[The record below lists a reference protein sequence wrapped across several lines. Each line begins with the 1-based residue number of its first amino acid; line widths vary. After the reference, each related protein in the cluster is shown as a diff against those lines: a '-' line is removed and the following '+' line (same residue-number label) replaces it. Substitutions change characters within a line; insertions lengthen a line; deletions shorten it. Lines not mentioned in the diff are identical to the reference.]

1 MFPCAR
7 ARFLTTTKTRN
18 KMEKIEILAPA
29 GGYDSVIAAV
39 RSGADAVYAGGKSF
53 SARASAQNF
62 DFEQLCS
69 AVEYCHIHGV
79 KFYLTINTIVFDDEF
94 KQLKQAITEAAKADV
109 DALIVQNMGVAR
121 LAQRIAP
128 DLALHAS
135 TQMSVHT
142 ASGVKAMYEQGFK
155 RVVLAREMS
164 RDEIKKAA
172 EIPVELEVFVH
183 GALCMCVSGQCYF
196 SAMLGS
202 RSGNRGACAQTCR
215 LPFTVAGGKGK
226 YALSLKDNSIIPYL
240 KELEEI
246 GVASAKIEGRMKRPE
261 YVSAAVTACRE
272 QRDLGFVTDETAELL
287 RAVFSRTGF
296 TDGYYTGKIGRGM
309 FGTRTKDDVV
319 SADEKLLSKIRA
331 KYKNEAQNI
340 AVTAEFT
347 AHLGERPV
355 LKMTEGIHTAESAAD
370 VICEQAKNV
379 ALSAEKCF
387 TQLKKTGSTA
397 YSVGDI
403 KLTLDDNISLP
414 VSALNAMRREC
425 TDELDRLRK
434 TVHNY
439 KINDVDINGD
449 FAPYNKSEN
458 FTRASV
464 RGTKISPAF
473 KDCELVFVP
482 LFSDI
487 RETQRLKNEGYNV
500 AVEVPRGMF
509 DREKQIEAQFQR
521 VKEIGVTDALC
532 HNIGALHTAKNLG
545 FTLHGGYGLNL
556 VNTYD
561 LLWAEEYGI
570 KDVELSFELTFIR
583 INRLG
588 GNIKRGIITYGHL
601 PLMLCR
607 SCPVKGDGISC
618 KSCKNQSK
626 MTDRKGK
633 SFYLKCD
640 GNCTEVLNCVPLY
653 IAPQEFRT
661 LSTNFNILRFTVEN
675 YVENVER
682 IPDFNRI
689 SMLNDKFTRGL
700 YKRGVE

>member
-1 MFPCAR
+1 
-7 ARFLTTTKTRN
+7 
-18 KMEKIEILAPA
+18 
-29 GGYDSVIAAV
+29 
-39 RSGADAVYAGGKSF
+39 
-53 SARASAQNF
+53 
-62 DFEQLCS
+62 
-69 AVEYCHIHGV
+69 
-79 KFYLTINTIVFDDEF
+79 
-94 KQLKQAITEAAKADV
+94 
-109 DALIVQNMGVAR
+109 
-121 LAQRIAP
+121 
-128 DLALHAS
+128 
-135 TQMSVHT
+135 
-142 ASGVKAMYEQGFK
+142 
-155 RVVLAREMS
+155 
-164 RDEIKKAA
+164 
-172 EIPVELEVFVH
+172 
-183 GALCMCVSGQCYF
+183 
-196 SAMLGS
+196 
-202 RSGNRGACAQTCR
+202 
-215 LPFTVAGGKGK
+215 
-226 YALSLKDNSIIPYL
+226 
-240 KELEEI
+240 
-246 GVASAKIEGRMKRPE
+246 
-261 YVSAAVTACRE
+261 
-272 QRDLGFVTDETAELL
+272 
-287 RAVFSRTGF
+287 
-296 TDGYYTGKIGRGM
+296 
-309 FGTRTKDDVV
+309 
-319 SADEKLLSKIRA
+319 
-331 KYKNEAQNI
+331 
-340 AVTAEFT
+340 
-347 AHLGERPV
+347 
-355 LKMTEGIHTAESAAD
+355 
-370 VICEQAKNV
+370 
-379 ALSAEKCF
+379 
-387 TQLKKTGSTA
+387 
-397 YSVGDI
+397 
-403 KLTLDDNISLP
+403 
-414 VSALNAMRREC
+414 MRREC
-425 TDELDRLRK
+425 TDELDGLRK
-434 TVHNY
+434 NVHNY
-439 KINDVDINGD
+439 QINDVDISGD
-449 FAPYNKSEN
+449 FTPYNQSESL
-458 FTRASV
+458 TRASV

-509 DREKQIEAQFQR
+509 DREKQIEAQLQR

>member
-1 MFPCAR
+1 M
-7 ARFLTTTKTRN
+7 TTTKIRN

-39 RSGADAVYAGGKSF
+39 RSGADAVYAGGKCF

-62 DFEQLCS
+62 DFEQLCR

-142 ASGVKAMYEQGFK
+142 ASGVKALYEQGFK

-215 LPFTVAGGKGK
+215 LPFTVSGGKGK

-240 KELEEI
+240 NELEEI

-272 QRDLGFVTDETAELL
+272 QCDLGFVTDETAELL

-347 AHLGERPV
+347 ARLGKQPV
-355 LKMTEGIHTAESAAD
+355 LKMSDGINTAESTAD

-387 TQLKKTGSTA
+387 TQLKKTGLTA

-414 VSALNAMRREC
+414 ISALNAMRREC

-434 TVHNY
+434 NVHNY
-439 KINDVDINGD
+439 QINDVDISGD
-449 FAPYNKSEN
+449 FTPYNKSEN

-482 LFSDI
+482 LFSDV
-487 RETQRLKNEGYNV
+487 REIQRLKNEGYNV

-509 DREKQIEAQFQR
+509 DREKQIEAQLQR

-570 KDVELSFELTFIR
+570 SDVELSFELTFSR

>member
-1 MFPCAR
+1 M
-7 ARFLTTTKTRN
+7 TTTKTRN

-414 VSALNAMRREC
+414 ISALNAMRREC

-509 DREKQIEAQFQR
+509 DREKQIEAQLQR

>member
-1 MFPCAR
+1 M
-7 ARFLTTTKTRN
+7 TTKTRN

-142 ASGVKAMYEQGFK
+142 ASGVKALYEQGFK

-215 LPFTVAGGKGK
+215 LPFTVSGGKGK

-240 KELEEI
+240 NELEEI

-347 AHLGERPV
+347 ARLGKQPV
-355 LKMTEGIHTAESAAD
+355 LKMSDGINTAETTAD

-379 ALSAEKCF
+379 ALSAEKC
-387 TQLKKTGSTA
+387 TAQLKKTGSTA
-397 YSVGDI
+397 YSVNDI

-414 VSALNAMRREC
+414 ISALNAMRREC

-434 TVHNY
+434 NVHNY
-439 KINDVDINGD
+439 QINDVDISGD
-449 FAPYNKSEN
+449 FTPYNQSESL
-458 FTRASV
+458 TRASV

-509 DREKQIEAQFQR
+509 DREKQIEAQLQR

-570 KDVELSFELTFIR
+570 KDVELSFELTFNR

>member
-509 DREKQIEAQFQR
+509 DREKQIEAQLQR

>member
-1 MFPCAR
+1 M
-7 ARFLTTTKTRN
+7 TTTKTRN

-142 ASGVKAMYEQGFK
+142 ASGVKALYEQGFK

-370 VICEQAKNV
+370 VICEQVKNV

-509 DREKQIEAQFQR
+509 DREKQIEAQLQR